1 MLESDTA
8 NVGLSEN
15 MHFKLSQMKEEGI
28 FNEMKDGYRL
38 AVALAIYHDIDV
50 SNLELSQRKNM
61 YDVGGVD
68 EDGIIKSAIRL
79 KYPLYQGQEYKLMEK
94 LADAGMQLLD
104 EKMGFDAVI
113 EPKNILKK

>member
-1 MLESDTA
+1 MSDSDTA

-28 FNEMKDGYRL
+28 FHEMKDGYRL
-38 AVALAIYHDIDV
+38 AIAIAIFHDIDA
-50 SNLELSQRKNM
+50 SKLELAQRKNM
-61 YDVGGVD
+61 YDVGGID

-79 KYPLYQGQEYKLMEK
+79 KYPLHEGQEYKLMEK

-104 EKMGFDAVI
+104 KKTGFDAVI